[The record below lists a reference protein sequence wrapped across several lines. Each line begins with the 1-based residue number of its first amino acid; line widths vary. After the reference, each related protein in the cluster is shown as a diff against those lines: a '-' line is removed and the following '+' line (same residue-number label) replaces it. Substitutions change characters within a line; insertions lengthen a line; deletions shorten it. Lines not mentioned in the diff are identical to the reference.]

1 MAAEAAG
8 HKRPKP
14 ARAHSGGQKGIPPGA
29 LRSKP
34 IKHRARD
41 ALGSGGLAALYGFG
55 MPRCREAT
63 RPVGPSMALTVRS
76 GPQASRAPSDWGG
89 GSSAPR
95 LIQERGIDDGPA
107 RGPDQRIR
115 AAERWLNGVPGT
127 LNHCPALHSRNHAYI
142 SRSITHADAWLSAPT
157 TGSKRPSGG
166 PSGLTLIRGGPTGE
180 EIWRYLTFLCV
191 SYWKLACI

>member
-95 LIQERGIDDGPA
+95 LIKS
-107 RGPDQRIR
+107 
-115 AAERWLNGVPGT
+115 AA
-127 LNHCPALHSRNHAYI
+127 S
-142 SRSITHADAWLSAPT
+142 T
-157 TGSKRPSGG
+157 TGLPGAPIKEYGRRSVGFAVSK
-166 PSGLTLIRGGPTGE
+166 LTR
-180 EIWRYLTFLCV
+180 
-191 SYWKLACI
+191 